1 MSLLP
6 SGNVGIGTTS
16 PAVSLDISAT
26 DAVQMPVGLTGDRPA
41 GVNGMLRYN
50 SSDNEFEGYIDGS
63 WGSIGGSS
71 ASGTGTAVSY
81 FDGTTGQASTS
92 LTSDPNIVIDSGY
105 LGVGTNQPDTQL
117 HVKSAVNEL
126 LKLESITS
134 SQKIRFTDI
143 NNQSDDSDFGST
155 SGDLAMFTNNFGTP
169 NTQTFTFNKDGKL
182 GINQTLPSYSL
193 DIQDSNFDPAI
204 RIFATNSTSEILL
217 QASQSS
223 GGNNLINSNT
233 NDLDFQGNGSS
244 IMTLGVNTNAG
255 SVTLGQYGQGNKTG
269 TATYNLAVDSVGN
282 VIEEASGGGASNII
296 SSNHASNGTVG
307 PFSLGGTP
315 SGNSTTFVDVFIDGV
330 YQQVTTYSITGAS
343 NDEITFTNAVPS
355 GVTIETKTTTGV
367 NSGAAV
373 TSVDLGQTQTT
384 GAINLR
390 IIPNYVTGNISAQ
403 ANHLYIFDDTVNAY
417 TLTLPSSPQAG
428 DSIKISNR
436 GGLATNILA
445 VPATENI
452 MGGTLGA
459 SMTINNATAAFEI
472 IYSGDSTK
480 QGWVIIGN
488 V

>member
-1 MSLLP
+1 MRIDSA
-6 SGNVGIGTTS
+6 GNVGIGTTN

-26 DAVQMPVGLTGDRPA
+26 DAVQMPAGLTGDRPA
-41 GVNGMLRYN
+41 GINGMLRYN

-105 LGVGTNQPDTQL
+105 LGVGTNQPNTQL
-117 HVKSAVNEL
+117 HVKSTVNEL

-143 NNQSDDSDFGST
+143 NNQSDDCDFGST
-155 SGDLAMFTNNFGTP
+155 SGDLAMFTNNFGTS

-204 RIFATNSTSEILL
+204 RLFAPSSSSEILI

-255 SVTLGQYGQGNKTG
+255 SVTLGQYGQGGKTG
-269 TATYNLAVDSVGN
+269 TATYNLAVDSVGKI
-282 VIEEASGGGASNII
+282 IEVSASSAPSIHKETFLNLASN
-296 SSNHASNGTVG
+296 
-307 PFSLGGTP
+307 
-315 SGNSTTFVDVFIDGV
+315 TFDFLLPPNINPIDENYVNVFIDGV
-330 YQQVTTYSITGAS
+330 YQNTNNINSVTTNPS
-343 NDEITFTNAVPS
+343 N
-355 GVTIETKTTTGV
+355 VTTV
-367 NSGAAV
+367 SLVSAAPAG
-373 TSVDLGQTQTT
+373 TSVEIVATT
-384 GAINLR
+384 
-390 IIPNYVTGNISAQ
+390 
-403 ANHLYIFDDTVNAY
+403 
-417 TLTLPSSPQAG
+417 
-428 DSIKISNR
+428 
-436 GGLATNILA
+436 
-445 VPATENI
+445 
-452 MGGTLGA
+452 
-459 SMTINNATAAFEI
+459 
-472 IYSGDSTK
+472 
-480 QGWVIIGN
+480 
-488 V
+488 